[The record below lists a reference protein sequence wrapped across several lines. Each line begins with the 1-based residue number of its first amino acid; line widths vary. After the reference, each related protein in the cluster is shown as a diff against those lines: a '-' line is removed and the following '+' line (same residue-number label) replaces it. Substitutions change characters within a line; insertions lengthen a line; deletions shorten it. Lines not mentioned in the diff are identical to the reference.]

1 MSDESDKRLQAM
13 LGGFSEITALTQ
25 RAINAAMVKMVTDR
39 PEVAHVSCKTK
50 RGDSLKGTIAEPLVS
65 LKVTGPTRAGLEYT
79 ARFGS
84 GTLHFNYDPPLDFN
98 TKDWVIAFNVAL
110 DKIDL
115 EPGSDEDKA
124 VRVAIDQ
131 PGDFSLQSLFLT
143 FNSGDI
149 TKLNDDR
156 CDFKGVN
163 LDDDDKYTLGSI
175 LAKWYIEEG
184 PMTERRNRT
193 IGYNMLTSKP
203 SSVNQQAPTFPPTSL
218 KFQTYEY
225 IGPGQT
231 KPSEGIPA
239 GDNNMLL
246 YLQMTDNKPFPPT
259 TILPYTGNFAS
270 SGMDGSM
277 CIGRN
282 IFWDNYLLRVSPAT
296 ELLHTLNHATY
307 VWIKHADIDR
317 TQSPNWEIGVGD
329 SSHSASPPFFHWIKQ
344 GIMSW
349 AWGQPR
355 KDDEQYYKH
364 ETQAGY
370 VYGRLTVDCNVTN
383 SMSTSAGSNVI
394 RVTGKSDVKVDSSC
408 GSGSP
413 FAPWATM
420 YGLHVWFSWDTTIT
434 INAVGAGGLK
444 IVIDLDEDNFRVG
457 NDPLYYRG
465 DDGAFGPKRSDVEKK
480 QNGLADKLKS
490 ALKNSALQS
499 MADELQKNLDNAAR
513 FVVPGLGVF
522 KYKDPMFNNNGD
534 LFISVE
540 YQ

>member
-1 MSDESDKRLQAM
+1 MSNESDKRLQTT
-13 LGGFSEITALTQ
+13 LGGFSEVTALTQ
-25 RAINAAMVKMVTDR
+25 RAINAAMTKMVTDR
-39 PEVAHVSCKTK
+39 PELAHVDCKAK
-50 RGDSLKGTIAEPLVS
+50 RGDSLKGIIAEPLVS

-84 GTLHFNYDPPLDFN
+84 GTLHFNYDPPLDFD
-98 TKDWVIAFNVAL
+98 TEDWVIAFDVEL
-110 DKIDL
+110 DKVDL

-124 VRVAIDQ
+124 VRAAINQ

-149 TKLNDDR
+149 TKLNGDH
-156 CDFKGVN
+156 CDFKGAN

-175 LAKWYIEEG
+175 LAKWYIDEG
-184 PMTERRNRT
+184 PMVDRTNRT
-193 IGYNMLTSKP
+193 IGYHMLTSKP

-231 KPSEGIPA
+231 EPAEGIPA
-239 GDNNMLL
+239 GNNNMLL

-259 TILPYTGNFAS
+259 AILPYTGNFAS
-270 SGMDGSM
+270 RDMDGTMS
-277 CIGRN
+277 IERS

-307 VWIKHADIDR
+307 VWIKHADIDNR
-317 TQSPNWEIGVGD
+317 QSPNWEIGVGD
-329 SSHSASPPFFHWIKQ
+329 SNHSASPSFFHWIPQ
-344 GIMSW
+344 GDMLW
-349 AWGQPR
+349 TWGQPR
-355 KDDEQYYKH
+355 KDNEQYYYH
-364 ETQAGY
+364 ETDAGWG
-370 VYGRLTVDCNVTN
+370 VGELEVSCNVINT
-383 SMSTSAGSNVI
+383 MSTSPGSNVI

-413 FAPWATM
+413 FDPWDTE
-420 YGLHVWFSWDTTIT
+420 YGVHVWASWDTTIT
-434 INAVGAGGLK
+434 INAVDSGGLK
-444 IVIDLDEDNFRVG
+444 IVIDLDENNFKVD
-457 NDPLYYRG
+457 NDPLYYLG
-465 DDGAFGPKRSDVEKK
+465 GGYPKKSDIEKK
-480 QNGLADKLKS
+480 QNGLVDNLKN
-490 ALKNSALQS
+490 ALRNSALQDV
-499 MADELQKNLDNAAR
+499 ADELQKNLDNAAR

>member
-1 MSDESDKRLQAM
+1 MSNESDKRLQTT

-25 RAINAAMVKMVTDR
+25 RAINAAMIKMVADR
-39 PEVAHVSCKTK
+39 PEVAQVDCKTK

-84 GTLHFNYDPPLDFN
+84 GTLHFNYDPPLDFD
-98 TKDWVIAFNVAL
+98 TTDWVIAFDVAL

-115 EPGSDEDKA
+115 EPGSDEDTA
-124 VRVAIDQ
+124 VRVAINQ

-149 TKLNDDR
+149 TKLNEDH
-156 CDFKGVN
+156 CDFKGAE

-175 LAKWYIEEG
+175 LAKWYIDEG
-184 PMTERRNRT
+184 PLTERRNRT

-225 IGPGQT
+225 IAPGQT
-231 KPSEGIPA
+231 EPTDGN
-239 GDNNMLL
+239 DNNMLL
-246 YLQMTDNKPFPPT
+246 YLQMTDSKPFPST
-259 TILPYTGNFAS
+259 AILPYTGNFAS

-277 CIGRN
+277 AIERN
-282 IFWDNYLLRVSPAT
+282 IFWDSYLLRVSPAT

-307 VWIKHADIDR
+307 VWITHADIDK

-329 SSHSASPPFFHWIKQ
+329 SSHSASPSFFHWVKQ
-344 GIMSW
+344 GNMSW
-349 AWGQPR
+349 TWGQPQ
-355 KDDEQYYKH
+355 KGNEQYYKH
-364 ETQAGY
+364 ETDAGY
-370 VYGRLTVDCNVTN
+370 GYGRLTVDCNVTN
-383 SMSTSAGSNVI
+383 SMSISSGSNVI
-394 RVTGKSDVKVDSSC
+394 RVTGKSNIKVDSSC

-413 FAPWATM
+413 FAPWATD
-420 YGLHVWFSWDTTIT
+420 YGVHVWLSWDTTIT
-434 INAVGAGGLK
+434 INAVDAGGLK
-444 IVIDLDEDNFRVG
+444 IAIDLDEDNFRVG
-457 NDPLYYRG
+457 SDPLSYRT
-465 DDGAFGPKRSDVEKK
+465 DGGFGPTKSDIEKK
-480 QNGLADKLKS
+480 QNGLADNLKS
-490 ALKNSALQS
+490 ALQNSALQS
-499 MADELQKNLDNAAR
+499 VANELQKNLDSAAR

-522 KYKDPMFNNNGD
+522 KYKDPMFNDNGD